1 MNKIKIKSA
10 DDKISILVGDFYSNL
25 GTIQSIEC
33 IHSET
38 NSEIHKITTKN
49 DQYLLHH
56 NMFDNDKRIEK
67 MCQVLNEI
75 SISNTNVIK
84 PIKNQFKNFSQN
96 KFYVTKFENGKL
108 FSGSKKE
115 YFDLAKKLN
124 ILHKQLDNYN
134 LKYNFRPNDKSY
146 KLFTNKEFI
155 IIKKQLLKI
164 KHKDKIDTIIDK
176 NISFI
181 ENQITKCSIIPK
193 NNIFK
198 KQLIHFDL
206 HLNNVLFINKSL
218 KLFLDFNSM
227 RKGYLIE
234 DVLFCGFHFGYQI
247 SSNPKIIYNLLHL
260 FLKKYFNKKI
270 SYTDED
276 LNYFL
281 SRFILYRICF
291 ILRNHFFSNSNL
303 WISDFNNQLK
313 YLKLI
318 NKIFK

>member
-1 MNKIKIKSA
+1 MKSI
-10 DDKISILVGDFYSNL
+10 DDKISILVRDFYSNL

-33 IHSET
+33 IHSQI
-38 NSEIHKITTKN
+38 NSEIYKISTKN
-49 DQYLLHH
+49 HQFLLHY
-56 NMFDNDKRIEK
+56 NRYDDDKRIEK
-67 MCQVLNEI
+67 MWEILNQI
-75 SISNTNVIK
+75 SKNNQNIIK
-84 PIKNQFKNFSQN
+84 SIKNQFGNFSQN
-96 KFYVTKFENGKL
+96 KFYLTKFENGKL
-108 FSGSKKE
+108 FSGNKKE

-134 LKYNFRPNDKSY
+134 LEYNFRPNNKSY
-146 KLFTNKEFI
+146 KLFTNKELS

-164 KHKDKIDTIIDK
+164 KHKNRIDTIIDK
-176 NISFI
+176 NILFI
-181 ENQITKCSIIPK
+181 ENQITNCSIITK

-206 HLNNVLFINKSL
+206 HPNNVLFINKSV

-234 DVLFCGFHFGYQI
+234 DVLFCGFRFGYQI

-313 YLKLI
+313 YLKLV

>member
-1 MNKIKIKSA
+1 MKSI
-10 DDKISILVGDFYSNL
+10 DDEISIIVRDFYSNL

-33 IHSET
+33 IHSQI
-38 NSEIHKITTKN
+38 NSEIYKISTKN
-49 DQYLLHH
+49 QQFLLHY
-56 NMFDNDKRIEK
+56 NKYDSDKRIEK
-67 MCQVLNEI
+67 MCKILNQI
-75 SISNTNVIK
+75 SKNNQNVIK
-84 PIKNQFKNFSQN
+84 LIKNQFGNFSQN

-134 LKYNFRPNDKSY
+134 LKYNFRPNNKSY
-146 KLFTNKEFI
+146 KLFTNKEFV

-193 NNIFK
+193 NNIFE

-206 HLNNVLFINKSL
+206 HPNNILFRNMSVN
-218 KLFLDFNSM
+218 LFLDFNSM

-234 DVLFCGFHFGYQI
+234 DVLFCGFRFGYQI
-247 SSNPKIIYNLLHL
+247 SSNPKIIHNLLHL

-291 ILRNHFFSNSNL
+291 ILRNHFFSKSNL
-303 WISDFNNQLK
+303 WVSDFNNQLK

-318 NKIFK
+318 NKIFR

>member
-1 MNKIKIKSA
+1 MKSL
-10 DDKISILVGDFYSNL
+10 DDKISILVRDFYSNL
-25 GTIQSIEC
+25 GIIQSIEC
-33 IHSET
+33 IHSQI
-38 NSEIHKITTKN
+38 NSEIYKISTKN
-49 DQYLLHH
+49 QQFLLHYSKY
-56 NMFDNDKRIEK
+56 DSDKRIEK
-67 MCQVLNEI
+67 MCKILNQI
-75 SISNTNVIK
+75 SKNNQNVIK
-84 PIKNQFKNFSQN
+84 SIKNQFGNFSQN
-96 KFYVTKFENGKL
+96 KCYVTKFEKGKL

-134 LKYNFRPNDKSY
+134 LKYNFRPDDKSY
-146 KLFTNKEFI
+146 KFFTNKEFT

-206 HLNNVLFINKSL
+206 HPNNVLFINKSL

-234 DVLFCGFHFGYQI
+234 DVLFCGFRFGYQI

-260 FLKKYFNKKI
+260 FLKKYFTKKI

-318 NKIFK
+318 NKIFR

>member
-1 MNKIKIKSA
+1 MKSINNKIP
-10 DDKISILVGDFYSNL
+10 ILIRDFYSNL

-33 IHSET
+33 IHSEI

-56 NMFDNDKRIEK
+56 NIFDNDKRIEK
-67 MCQVLNEI
+67 MCQVLNQI

-96 KFYVTKFENGKL
+96 KFYLTKFESGKL

-124 ILHKQLDNYN
+124 TLHKQLDNYN
-134 LKYNFRPNDKSY
+134 LEYNFRPNHNSY
-146 KLFTNKEFI
+146 KLFTNKEI
-155 IIKKQLLKI
+155 TIIKKQLLKI
-164 KHKDKIDTIIDK
+164 KHKDKIDLIIHK
-176 NISFI
+176 NIPFI
-181 ENQITKCSIIPK
+181 ENQITKSSTIIK
-193 NNIFK
+193 NKTFK

-206 HLNNVLFINKSL
+206 HPNNVLFTNKSA

-234 DVLFCGFHFGYQI
+234 DILFCGFRFGYQV

-270 SYTDED
+270 SYTDKD

-291 ILRNHFFSNSNL
+291 ILRIHFFSNSDL

-313 YLKLI
+313 YLKLV
-318 NKIFK
+318 NKIFT

>member
-1 MNKIKIKSA
+1 LNKIKIKSA

-206 HLNNVLFINKSL
+206 HVNNILFINKSL

-303 WISDFNNQLK
+303 WISEFNNQLK

-318 NKIFK
+318 NKFFR

>member
-1 MNKIKIKSA
+1 MKSI
-10 DDKISILVGDFYSNL
+10 DDEISIIVRDFYSNL

-33 IHSET
+33 IHSQI
-38 NSEIHKITTKN
+38 NSEIYKISTKN
-49 DQYLLHH
+49 QQFLLHH
-56 NMFDNDKRIEK
+56 SKYDSDKRIEK
-67 MCQVLNEI
+67 MCKILNQI
-75 SISNTNVIK
+75 SKNNQNVIK
-84 PIKNQFKNFSQN
+84 SIKNQFGNFSQN

-134 LKYNFRPNDKSY
+134 LKYNFRPNNKSY
-146 KLFTNKEFI
+146 KLFTNKEFV

-164 KHKDKIDTIIDK
+164 KYKDKIDTIIDK
-176 NISFI
+176 NILFI
-181 ENQITKCSIIPK
+181 ENQITKYSIIPK
-193 NNIFK
+193 NNIFE

-206 HLNNVLFINKSL
+206 HPNNVLFINKSL

-234 DVLFCGFHFGYQI
+234 DVLFCGFRFGYQI
-247 SSNPKIIYNLLHL
+247 SSNPKIIHNLLHL

-291 ILRNHFFSNSNL
+291 ILRNHFFSKSNL
-303 WISDFNNQLK
+303 WVSDFNNQLK

-318 NKIFK
+318 NKIFR

>member
-1 MNKIKIKSA
+1 MKSV
-10 DDKISILVGDFYSNL
+10 DDKISTLVEDSYSNL
-25 GTIQSIEC
+25 GTIQSIEW
-33 IHSET
+33 IHSQI
-38 NSEIHKITTKN
+38 NSEIYKISTKN
-49 DQYLLHH
+49 HQFLLHYSKY
-56 NMFDNDKRIEK
+56 DSDKRIEK
-67 MCQVLNEI
+67 MCKILNEI
-75 SISNTNVIK
+75 SKNNQNIIK
-84 PIKNQFKNFSQN
+84 SIKNQFGNFSKN
-96 KFYVTKFENGKL
+96 KFYLTKFENGKL

-124 ILHKQLDNYN
+124 TLHKQLDNFN
-134 LKYNFRPNDKSY
+134 SHYNFRPNRNSY
-146 KLFTNKEFI
+146 KLLTNKEII

-164 KHKDKIDTIIDK
+164 RHKDKIDTTIDK

-181 ENQITKCSIIPK
+181 ENQITKCSTTPK
-193 NNIFK
+193 NNSFK

-206 HLNNVLFINKSL
+206 HPNNVLFINKSV

-234 DVLFCGFHFGYQI
+234 DVLFCGFRFGYQI

-260 FLKKYFNKKI
+260 FLKKYFTKKI

-291 ILRNHFFSNSNL
+291 ILRNHFFSNSDL

-313 YLKLI
+313 YLKLV
-318 NKIFK
+318 NKIFT

>member
-1 MNKIKIKSA
+1 MKST

-25 GTIQSIEC
+25 GTIQSIEH
-33 IHSET
+33 IHSQT

-67 MCQVLNEI
+67 MCQILNQI

-96 KFYVTKFENGKL
+96 KFYLTKFENGEL
-108 FSGSKKE
+108 FSGSKQE

-124 ILHKQLDNYN
+124 TLHKQLDNYN
-134 LKYNFRPNDKSY
+134 SQYNFRPNDNSY
-146 KLFTNKEFI
+146 KLLTNKEII

-164 KHKDKIDTIIDK
+164 KHKDRIDIIIDK
-176 NISFI
+176 NILFI

-206 HLNNVLFINKSL
+206 HVNNILFINKSL

-227 RKGYLIE
+227 RKGYLME
-234 DVLFCGFHFGYQI
+234 DVLFCGFRFGYQI
-247 SSNPKIIYNLLHL
+247 SSNPKIIHNLLHL

-303 WISDFNNQLK
+303 WISEFNNQLK

-318 NKIFK
+318 NKIFR